1 MRGAVPRSMH
11 RLRDRTGHII
21 WHKDSLRLDAGA
33 RRTTRV
39 ITPMVDGVSSQCS
52 SMTPVTSCA
61 NHKSDPG
68 NHESAIRKINP
79 QPKGANAAPWESG
92 KSRSADGVGR
102 LVLAPRQIQSVVWR
116 LLVSPLDGIQSRKS
130 LRSKFFCKFRGGAGN
145 RRHKNVDG
153 LPSPCFLVRVYFE
166 SLDNTQSIPADG
178 GAITSLV
185 DVYRP
190 LDPYFSS
197 LNFLRWCVLD
207 GPKVLPPST

>member
-1 MRGAVPRSMH
+1 MP
-11 RLRDRTGHII
+11 
-21 WHKDSLRLDAGA
+21 
-33 RRTTRV
+33 
-39 ITPMVDGVSSQCS
+39 
-52 SMTPVTSCA
+52 
-61 NHKSDPG
+61 
-68 NHESAIRKINP
+68 
-79 QPKGANAAPWESG
+79 APWESG

-190 LDPYFSS
+190 LDPDFSS

-207 GPKVLPPST
+207 GPKVLPQARRVLSDMRRLCWFVEGHPVLWRYAWVCRRESPAQHALGREARRGISSAFRSEFCKGLGRAWS